1 MNEHGT
7 AARTAPPLAPPAL
20 QQVREHLPEEHRRAL
35 DTVLAAVAGDDRLLG
50 AALSGSAADGTA
62 DRFSD
67 LDVVVVVAAEHHE
80 QLAAERSELVASW
93 LPVLAAFTGE
103 HVGEPRLIIA
113 LVGPPL
119 LHVDVKSLSLPEWE
133 GRRDEPVVLLDP
145 AGRLAA
151 SASSPTGEPAVDLQW
166 IEDRSWVRV
175 HCAATKLG
183 RGELLEVAGFLAF
196 LREDVL
202 GPLLALRHARPVR
215 GVRRLEQ
222 LAAVDPAA
230 LSALHATVRGPGPRE
245 GAAAVLAAVALYAQL
260 RDAVVGTTGVA
271 LRRRQED

>member
-1 MNEHGT
+1 M
-7 AARTAPPLAPPAL
+7 
-20 QQVREHLPEEHRRAL
+20 PEEHRRAL